1 MRQQLPGPASPAVAG
16 IAATY
21 DRPASNQPTATQPLP
36 TARRAQ
42 AHPYSQRP
50 YLPARPLI
58 AGRGLI
64 ISAGKMSGLW
74 SGQPNA
80 VNGAGR
86 LYVRGTRALQEYRT
100 A

>member
-36 TARRAQ
+36 TARAQ

-86 LYVRGTRALQEYRT
+86 LYVRPGFRVIRIA
-100 A
+100 